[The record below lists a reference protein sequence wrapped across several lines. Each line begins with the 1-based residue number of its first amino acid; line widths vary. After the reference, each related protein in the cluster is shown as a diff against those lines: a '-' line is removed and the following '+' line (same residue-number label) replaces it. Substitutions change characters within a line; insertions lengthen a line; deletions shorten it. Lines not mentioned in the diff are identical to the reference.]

1 MSTPLSNRDLYLE
14 IAKLVQ
20 EHRQDPRPL
29 SHYLRALFGLFQ
41 AYRDNASL
49 RPSEFLQV
57 LGEAFKAEPVSVDGS
72 WFEASVQ
79 DMRREGYEGF
89 SSILKAQIVDLIEME
104 QEGMLKDEQRY
115 FGIDAPR
122 GARWYNFD
130 PCTYLECG
138 MTGSLGGW
146 EEGDD
151 TGREYVPGKVAVI
164 SADGQW
170 TSADPW
176 EIESPV
182 VVMEE
187 LDWETLKQ
195 FLYCGQ
201 QYE

>member
-1 MSTPLSNRDLYLE
+1 MSIPLSNRDLYLE
-14 IAKLVQ
+14 IAKMLP
-20 EHRQDPRPL
+20 EHRQDSRPL
-29 SHYLRALFGLFQ
+29 SHYLRALLGLFQ
-41 AYRDNASL
+41 AYRDKPSL
-49 RPSEFLQV
+49 TPSEFLQV
-57 LGEAFKAEPVSVDGS
+57 LGQAFKAEAAPVDGS
-72 WFEASVQ
+72 WFELSPQ
-79 DMRREGYEGF
+79 DARQVGYEGF

-151 TGREYVPGKVAVI
+151 TGREYVPGKVAVLG
-164 SADGQW
+164 ADGKW
-170 TSADPW
+170 TSVNPE